1 MKFQSVIP
9 PQDGVPAGTGGTT
22 KFIWYTPTEFG
33 VTPTYEMYC
42 SESRD
47 AMLPEA
53 VPGLAGKRLE
63 KSTEPYRGT
72 RLAA

>member
-1 MKFQSVIP
+1 
-9 PQDGVPAGTGGTT
+9 
-22 KFIWYTPTEFG
+22 
-33 VTPTYEMYC
+33 MYC